1 MTLTFAQVQ
10 AHRARTFGMTSDTRV
25 RTLDQAVAFVE
36 QRGYTSFW
44 PIKGVLLPSLWAAVA
59 GDRPVADKHN
69 DPGHITWGWKDQMLG
84 KQRWYYGRV
93 LRKKNSFI
101 SLDML
106 PYFYALSPNYGEP
119 EEDYLIDYEAGL
131 LTAASKSIYEALLR
145 EGPLDTLALRKKAG
159 LTNQSANSEFTRA
172 LDELQT
178 SFRILPVGV
187 SEAGAWHYAFIYDL
201 VSRHF
206 PQLSDQAHE
215 ITEAQARQKILECYL
230 QAVGAVP
237 FKEIQRVFGFQPTKW
252 PLPQIERDLGTLAQG
267 GILSQEVT
275 VEDQP
280 GGWVALTSLLQ

>member
-1 MTLTFAQVQ
+1 MTVSFAQVQ
-10 AHRARTFGMTSDTRV
+10 AHRARTFCMTSDTRI

-59 GDRPVADKHN
+59 GDRPVADKHD
-69 DPGHITWGWKDQMLG
+69 DPAHVTWGWKDRMLG

-131 LTAASKSIYEALLR
+131 LSAASKSIYEALLR

-159 LTNQSANSEFTRA
+159 LTSQSANSEFTRA

-178 SFRILPVGV
+178 TFRILPVGV

-206 PQLSDQAHE
+206 PMLPDQAHE
-215 ITEAQARQKILECYL
+215 ITEPQARQKILECYL

-252 PLPQIERDLGTLAQG
+252 PQPQMERDLGALEQR
-267 GILSQEVT
+267 GIIRREVEVQEQAGSWIALSC
-275 VEDQP
+275 
-280 GGWVALTSLLQ
+280 LLE